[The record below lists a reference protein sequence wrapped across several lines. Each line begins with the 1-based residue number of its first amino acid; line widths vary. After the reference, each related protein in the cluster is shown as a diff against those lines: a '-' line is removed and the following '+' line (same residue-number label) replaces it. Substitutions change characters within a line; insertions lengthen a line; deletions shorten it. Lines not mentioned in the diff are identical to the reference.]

1 MLYMDQV
8 ELRVDEMSCAACSS
22 AVEKALAKVEG
33 VQSVNVAFST
43 GRASISGTNLDGEAL
58 ANAATRSGYPS
69 QLIDEGIDPNQ
80 LATEIESRQKKNASA
95 WKRRAIIGVAIWAPF
110 EALHW
115 SVGTTGHFRAR
126 GSLGSCYCAS
136 TASMVLVGGG
146 FFTLCICRCQKIAN
160 QYGYA
165 HYHWSICC
173 VFLFS
178 LYVYFKRITWHDLQ
192 HPMYFME
199 AAALLAIISI
209 GHWLEATSSAKAG
222 SLQSANC

>member
-80 LATEIESRQKKNASA
+80 LATEIESRQKKNATA

-115 SVGTTGHFRAR
+115 SVGPLGISGPWVLLGHAMRFNGINDSGGWWVLYFCVCR
-126 GSLGSCYCAS
+126 G
-136 TASMVLVGGG
+136 
-146 FFTLCICRCQKIAN
+146 
-160 QYGYA
+160 
-165 HYHWSICC
+165 
-173 VFLFS
+173 
-178 LYVYFKRITWHDLQ
+178 
-192 HPMYFME
+192 
-199 AAALLAIISI
+199 
-209 GHWLEATSSAKAG
+209 
-222 SLQSANC
+222 